1 MNADELIEKYQSGKR
16 EFCLP
21 DVEIL
26 IMEIFYLRRQLEDAR
41 KALDSRH
48 RNRGRYE
55 NPYDAGRN
63 RLKRES

>member
-21 DVEIL
+21 DV
-26 IMEIFYLRRQLEDAR
+26 EIFYLRRQLEDAR